1 MSYKD
6 KYLKYKNKYFNLI
19 EQFGLGNRYQLNA
32 EIEQAYQE
40 RERAKRAKLLAEV
53 REKAIRRYN
62 EQQAY
67 ERDMIEHYGLS
78 YLELPIYRMS
88 LDEQI
93 EAQIRRLP
101 QVLQQDVR
109 QAIREE
115 QEAIQH

>member
-19 EQFGLGNRYQLNA
+19 EQFGLGNRYQLNI

-40 RERAKRAKLLAEV
+40 RERAKRSKLLAKV

-67 ERDMIEHYGLS
+67 ERDMIEHYGLV
-78 YLELPIYRMS
+78 YLELPIYHMS

-93 EAQIRRLP
+93 ETQIRRLP
-101 QVLQQDVR
+101 QVLQQDVQ

-115 QEAIQH
+115 QDAIQH